1 MRPPIAM
8 IGLAVLLSGCAYA
21 SNPFDGF
28 PHYIEDTHGLSIN
41 PNSPQG
47 RSENMSL
54 ARGEAVNEAPL
65 RTAPG
70 NVWPAPVQAEPT
82 LQDYEKQIENGTF
95 SPETTAPNA
104 APGTAPATGTAPGTA
119 PLSLGMPAAPKPLTS
134 PPATL
139 GKVAPVTGDVST
151 THGTAHVTTDSNG
164 VITYTLTNGTRGIA
178 VANGDGTLTLIGPD
192 GSVETVKAPK

>member
-1 MRPPIAM
+1 MRPPIAV

-28 PHYIEDTHGLSIN
+28 PHYIADTHGLTIN

-54 ARGEAVNEAPL
+54 ARGEAVTAPPL
-65 RTAPG
+65 ATAPG

-82 LQDYEKQIENGTF
+82 LKDYEKQIETGTF
-95 SPETTAPNA
+95 SPETAQPTPTTSA
-104 APGTAPATGTAPGTA
+104 APGA
-119 PLSLGMPAAPKPLTS
+119 PLSLGMPAAPKPLPS

-139 GKVAPVTGDVST
+139 STVAPVNGDVST
-151 THGTAHVTTDSNG
+151 PNGIAHVTTDSNG
-164 VITYTLTNGTRGIA
+164 VITYTLSNGTRGIA